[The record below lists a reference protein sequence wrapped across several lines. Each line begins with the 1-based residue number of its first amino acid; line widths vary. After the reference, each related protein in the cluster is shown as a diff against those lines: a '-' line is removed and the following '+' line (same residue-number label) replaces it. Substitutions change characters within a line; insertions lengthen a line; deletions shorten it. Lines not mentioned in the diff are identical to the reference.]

1 MEENILIENNPTEQP
16 KRSQFLKVLCIL
28 SFIMC
33 GISIL
38 SGVWSIYQST
48 PEAMQK
54 NVEQLRIV
62 NPEMADNLEN
72 QMIEMQNNPYNK
84 VAPYLGLVYTLLSF
98 LGVMMM
104 WNLVKKGFY
113 IYAIAEILPYTGF
126 VFMGKNSLSMMG
138 PPGGNNTVIAMII
151 IVLMVVIDVVF
162 VSLYA
167 KNLKEMTK

>member
-1 MEENILIENNPTEQP
+1 MEENILLENNPIEQP
-16 KRSQFLKVLCIL
+16 KRSQFLTVLCIL
-28 SFIMC
+28 TFIMC
-33 GISIL
+33 GISVL
-38 SGVWSIYQST
+38 SGVWGIYQST

-54 NVEQLRIV
+54 NVEQLRVV

-72 QMIEMQNNPYNK
+72 QMIEMQSNPYNK
-84 VAPYLGLVYTLLSF
+84 IAPYLGLVYTLLSF

-104 WNLVKKGFY
+104 WNLSKKGFY
-113 IYAIAEILPYTGF
+113 LYAIAEILPYTGF

-138 PPGGNNTVIAMII
+138 PPGGNNTVIAMVV